1 MDAIRNNSGIFLC
14 VVLFSFAMC
23 SKPHHIIAADTISSG
38 DSLTGNQTIIS
49 KRDRFVLGFFRP
61 GTSQNYYIGIWYSYN
76 RVSVQ
81 TVVWVANRD
90 APLRDPTSSMLTLLD
105 GNLVLLSGFSNTPIW
120 STNLASRTLNTTQVV
135 LGDDGN
141 LVLRDG
147 SNPSVVIWQ
156 SFDYPAYTWLPGAKI
171 GFNKKTNQSQTLTS
185 WRSREDP
192 AMGLYSFES
201 GPSGTSQYALYWNNS
216 IIYWNSGEWH
226 EKSKFFVSAPEMRL
240 NYIFNYSCVSNV
252 NESYF
257 TYSLYNNSI
266 ISRFVMDFTGRV
278 QQLTWSQTTQRWDL
292 FWSVPKRPCEAFGN
306 CGPFGYCNQDTWS
319 CECLPGFVPRSP
331 PDWSLQDSTGGC
343 VRSTPL
349 KCRSKDSFSPVPVSN
364 LPIPRFDQR
373 MLTAEICKSACED
386 TCSCYAYA
394 FDYGCELWE
403 DGDIINLIN
412 ITSSRTPQLFYLRRA
427 ATKIYSL
434 SPVSSSLEPVSTFEV
449 RKSIVWKIVVPVF
462 LLVGVS
468 GYIYLFKRNKANK
481 RGSLKGLHG
490 VLTDLLKFN
499 PTYNGVPIANMFD
512 DGKTKGETQDLQ
524 IFNLA
529 CLANATNNFSL
540 KNKLGEGGFGPVY
553 KGKLPNEK
561 EIAVKRL
568 SKSSG
573 QGIEEFKNEVL
584 LISKLQHR
592 NLVKLLGCCVEGEE
606 YMLIYE
612 YMSKGSL
619 DAFLFDPKKKAQL
632 DWDKRFNIIGGIAH
646 GLLYLHRDS
655 RLRVIHRDLKVS
667 NILLDENMNPKISD
681 FGMARIFG
689 GDQAIDN
696 TNRVVGT
703 FGYMSPE
710 YITKGTFSEK
720 SDVFSFGVL
729 ILEIVSSKSNNS
741 FDNPEQPLDNLL
753 LHTWRLWSEGKW
765 SEVVDEG
772 LGDLY
777 CPIEV
782 MKCVHIGLL
791 CVQNGAINRPTMAE
805 VDFMLTGETDRPIP
819 KEPPYTFTTSSD
831 KPGSSNNNVT
841 LSSIEGR

>member
-61 GTSQNYYIGIWYSYN
+61 
-76 RVSVQ
+76 
-81 TVVWVANRD
+81 
-90 APLRDPTSSMLTLLD
+90 
-105 GNLVLLSGFSNTPIW
+105 
-120 STNLASRTLNTTQVV
+120 ASRTLNTTQVV